1 MESAVRD
8 SDTVS
13 RHSGDAFVILL
24 AEISYQSDVALIAT
38 KMLSAIGASSE
49 NAPAGTVSAS
59 IGIAIFPQDGENAT
73 TLVMLDNHDEWPPLC
88 SLPDRTGPAIS
99 LCSSSMAGHSYDRRR

>member
-24 AEISYQSDVALIAT
+24 AEISYQSDAALIAT

-59 IGIAIFPQDGENAT
+59 IAHCN
-73 TLVMLDNHDEWPPLC
+73 L
-88 SLPDRTGPAIS
+88 S
-99 LCSSSMAGHSYDRRR
+99 AGWRERHHARDARQP